1 MQHSEYKTAIVILAA
16 GLGTRMKSNM
26 AKVLH
31 KVGEKPMIK
40 HVVDTAAGVS
50 KENIIVITG
59 HQSDRVR
66 ETVASCNGIGFALQ
80 EKQLGTGH
88 AVLCAMSEVKDN
100 IDDILILCGDVPLLT
115 SETVFSFIQHH
126 KTHENI
132 LTVLAVQV
140 DDPTGYGR
148 MIVDDEGSLIKIVEE
163 SDATLD
169 EKKINLINSGIYC
182 VEKSFLKRALN
193 LLKPDNSQEELYL
206 TDVIFIASN
215 EKLQIGLFIGQD
227 ADEVIGVNSLQDLQ
241 KAEQLL
247 CRRQSKTS

>member
-115 SETVFSFIQHH
+115 SETVSSFIQHH

-227 ADEVIGVNSLQDLQ
+227 ADEVIGVNSLQDLK